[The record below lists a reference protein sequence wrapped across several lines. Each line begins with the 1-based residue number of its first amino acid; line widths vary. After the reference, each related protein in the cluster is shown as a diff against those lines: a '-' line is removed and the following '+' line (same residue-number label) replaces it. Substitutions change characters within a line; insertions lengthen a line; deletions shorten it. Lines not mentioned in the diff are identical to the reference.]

1 MGVIHRIQR
10 RTPEQAAFSRA
21 VLSTAVLAVAGCASS
36 DKFARRVDPIYGVP
50 SSPRVVEFGEPV
62 PKGGGVYRIGKPYVV
77 AGRTYTPEHDPAYRA
92 EGLASWYGNDFHGR
106 FTANGEIFDQHAI
119 SAAHPTL
126 PLPSYVRVSNLA
138 NRRSIIVRVNDRG
151 PYAKERLIDVS
162 SKAAELLGF
171 RPFGVARV
179 RVEYV
184 GPASTTGSDDR
195 VLMATLRHDGQ
206 PAPAPSSVMLAATR
220 PFVPQT
226 AAPLPGRIAAVP
238 APPER
243 PFEIGHSAFSVASRD
258 VRPVPVTRISATL
271 PPAARPVAA
280 VALVAEPTPPA
291 APPRPQ
297 LRAPEPTSAIV
308 FSSRGLY

>member
-1 MGVIHRIQR
+1 MGRN
-10 RTPEQAAFSRA
+10 RTVRDKTARA
-21 VLSTAVLAVAGCASS
+21 VVAALAVLAVAGCASS

-50 SSPRVVEFGEPV
+50 SSPRVVELGEPV

-77 AGRTYTPEHDPAYRA
+77 AGRTYTPEHDPTYRA
-92 EGLASWYGNDFHGR
+92 EGLASWYGLDFHGR
-106 FTANGEIFDQHAI
+106 RTANGEIFDQHAI

-126 PLPSYVRVSNLA
+126 PMPSYVRVTNLA

-151 PYAKERLIDVS
+151 PYAKDRVIDVS
-162 SKAAELLGF
+162 SKTAELLGF

-184 GPASTTGSDDR
+184 GPAATTGSDDR

-206 PAPAPSSVMLAATR
+206 PAPAPSSVMLASTR
-220 PFVPQT
+220 PFVPQA
-226 AAPLPGRIAAVP
+226 AAPLPGARIAAVP

-243 PFEIGHSAFSVASRD
+243 PFEIGYTSFSVASRD
-258 VRPVPVTRISATL
+258 ARPVPVTRVSATL
-271 PPAARPVAA
+271 PPTARPVAA
-280 VALVAEPTPPA
+280 VAPAAEPA
-291 APPRPQ
+291 AAPRPQ
-297 LRAPEPTSAIV
+297 LRAPDPTSSIV

>member
-1 MGVIHRIQR
+1 MGSNPSVSTARAGAGR
-10 RTPEQAAFSRA
+10 AFPRAAFA
-21 VLSTAVLAVAGCASS
+21 ALAVLAVAGCGSS

-50 SSPRVVEFGEPV
+50 SSPRVVDLGDPV
-62 PKGGGVYRIGKPYVV
+62 PRGGGVYRIGKPYVV

-106 FTANGEIFDQHAI
+106 RTANGEVFDQHAI

-151 PYAKERLIDVS
+151 PYAKDRVIDVS
-162 SKAAELLGF
+162 SKTAELLGF

-184 GPASTTGSDDR
+184 GPAATTGSDDR

-206 PAPAPSSVMLAATR
+206 PAPAPSSVMVASTR
-220 PFVPQT
+220 PFVPQAT
-226 AAPLPGRIAAVP
+226 GPLLPGARIAAVP
-238 APPER
+238 APPQR
-243 PFEIGHSAFSVASRD
+243 PFEIGTSSFSVASRD
-258 VRPVPVTRISATL
+258 ARPVPVTRVSAA
-271 PPAARPVAA
+271 PAPSAR
-280 VALVAEPTPPA
+280 PA
-291 APPRPQ
+291 APEPTASAAPLRPQ
-297 LRAPEPTSAIV
+297 LRAPEPTSSIV